1 MSFRLNMCIMMEEMA
16 LALKTVVQN
25 ICFEWLVV
33 TKKML

>member
-1 MSFRLNMCIMMEEMA
+1 MSFRLNTCIMMEMA

-25 ICFEWLVV
+25 ICIEWLVV